1 MFIVAYFPTKR
12 KEDFTMKPIKD
23 ETKKIKELKDKIS
36 DLEVELNESQF
47 DLTSGLAKLELI
59 EIIASVI
66 LSSKDI
72 SELLESAKK
81 RYKKWMRL
89 SSAELYKHNIC
100 TMAKN
105 LKKVYSQ
112 ESVSELSYTNSF
124 MYGMLIDKKNSDL
137 YFDGLELTDHMKAV
151 KLEHMETQQK
161 KNNVT
166 TDK

>member
-12 KEDFTMKPIKD
+12 KEDFTMKD
-23 ETKKIKELKDKIS
+23 EAKKIKELKDKIS

-47 DLTSGLAKLELI
+47 DLTSALAKLELI
-59 EIIASVI
+59 KIIASGV

-72 SELLESAKK
+72 TELLESAKK
-81 RYKKWMRL
+81 WYKKWMSL

-100 TMAKN
+100 TMAEN

-112 ESVSELSYTNSF
+112 EAVSELSYTNSF

-137 YFDGLELTDHMKAV
+137 YFDGVELTDHMKAV
-151 KLEHMETQQK
+151 KLEYMEKQQK
-161 KNNVT
+161 KKGGVA
-166 TDK
+166 DE